1 MSITNE
7 QEALHEMWL
16 WAASLMYH
24 ANLPAGR
31 IAELQRDLD
40 AALPFVR
47 PCPVRPMMEIS
58 EKIQ

>member
-16 WAASLMYH
+16 WAASLMHH
-24 ANLPAGR
+24 ANLPVER
-31 IAELQRDLD
+31 LTELQHDLD
-40 AALPFVR
+40 AALPFVK
-47 PCPVRPMMEIS
+47 PCPVQLMEVS